1 MKIFDLDGPFQHYGT
16 IVFDVLVLNIV
27 WLLLTV
33 FSAGILSGPAL
44 TGLYAGM
51 YAGVVSGK
59 GYPFKQ
65 FFRRFKKRFLTSLLV
80 GLFTMFFVVVSL
92 FNIFL
97 IWTNQFGSVYI
108 LPFYLFIFI
117 EISFISTYAFPLLA
131 HSDLKFLDIIK
142 NSFLLANKH
151 LPWTVLASL
160 FNTVAIIIIILI
172 FLGAVELFV
181 FMFFGMGIIT
191 WLNSTIITKKILTQY
206 DHFISVE

>member
-1 MKIFDLDGPFQHYGT
+1 MKIFDLDGPFQRYGT

-27 WLLLTV
+27 WLLITV
-33 FSAGILSGPAL
+33 FSFGILSGPAL
-44 TGLYAGM
+44 TGLYSGM
-51 YAGVVSGK
+51 YAGVVSGE

-65 FFRRFKKRFLTSLLV
+65 FFKRFGKRFLTSLLV

-108 LPFYLFIFI
+108 LPFYLFVFI

-131 HSDLKFLDIIK
+131 HSNLKFLDILK

-151 LPWTVLASL
+151 LPWTVVASL
-160 FNTVAIIIIILI
+160 LNTVAVIVIALI

-181 FMFFGMGIIT
+181 FMFFGMGIIV
-191 WLNSTIITKKILTQY
+191 WLNSIIITKKILTQY
-206 DHFISVE
+206 DNFINVE

>member
-1 MKIFDLDGPFQHYGT
+1 VKIFDLDGPFQRYGT

-27 WLLLTV
+27 WLLITV
-33 FSAGILSGPAL
+33 FSFGILSGPAL
-44 TGLYAGM
+44 TGLYSGM
-51 YAGVVSGK
+51 YAGVVSGE

-65 FFRRFKKRFLTSLLV
+65 FFKRFGKRFLTSLLV

-108 LPFYLFIFI
+108 LPFYLFVFI

-131 HSDLKFLDIIK
+131 HSNLKFLDILK

-151 LPWTVLASL
+151 LPWTVVASL
-160 FNTVAIIIIILI
+160 LNTVAVIVIALI

-181 FMFFGMGIIT
+181 FMFFGMGIIV
-191 WLNSTIITKKILTQY
+191 WLNSIIITKKILTQY
-206 DHFISVE
+206 DNFINVE